1 MTPPAP
7 GGPGGEPS
15 GWPARRAASTE
26 GRVVSFDAER
36 GVGVVADG
44 DGRELFFHCTAIADG
59 SRQIEVG
66 RAVSFVVA
74 PGHRGLLE
82 ARAVEK
88 R

>member
-1 MTPPAP
+1 LIPTAP
-7 GGPGGEPS
+7 GGPQS
-15 GWPARRAASTE
+15 GPPRWPALRGASTE